1 MSANAAGQSRVAGPE
16 GEVKVAGRREAAS
29 ARREAASARQGAVAR
44 QGAAAPTRRER
55 QRRETLAEIK
65 ARAMDQVAEGGAA
78 AVSLN
83 AIARAMGVSPAALYR
98 YFASRDALLAELVVD
113 AYGSLADTLR
123 EAASGADEDG
133 GAERLATVART
144 YRSWALGHPNEYLL
158 IFQTSSGSGLE
169 LAPERTVAAAQRSMD
184 VFLTALREAGAPE
197 GGASAD
203 EGPADEGAVGE
214 PALSPGLAGQIQ
226 AWGQRSQVRG
236 LAAERLYLGLL
247 TWTRLH
253 GLISLELGQHLA
265 ATGVDPALL
274 YEQEVRS
281 LLRRARLS

>member
-1 MSANAAGQSRVAGPE
+1 MSVDGL
-16 GEVKVAGRREAAS
+16 
-29 ARREAASARQGAVAR
+29 
-44 QGAAAPTRRER
+44 TRRER

-65 ARAMDQVAEGGAA
+65 ARAMDQVAAGGAA

-83 AIARAMGVSPAALYR
+83 AIARAMGMSPAALYR

-113 AYGSLADTLR
+113 AYGSLADALQ
-123 EAASGADEDG
+123 EAAGGAGEDG
-133 GAERLATVART
+133 AAERLATVART

-197 GGASAD
+197 RAVSADEGSAD
-203 EGPADEGAVGE
+203 EGPAGE
-214 PALSPGLAGQIQ
+214 PALSPELAGQIQ
-226 AWGQRSQVRG
+226 AWGQRSRVRG